1 MSKGFFGSIIF
12 GVGEY
17 KPAPIFL
24 NKKNET
30 VTKLW

>member
-1 MSKGFFGSIIF
+1 MGLKNDENFSGSIIF

-24 NKKNET
+24 NKK
-30 VTKLW
+30 K

>member
-1 MSKGFFGSIIF
+1 MEKSALSTIYGSIIF

-24 NKKNET
+24 NKK
-30 VTKLW
+30 K